1 MNFSRIA
8 RRIRVPSG
16 FLFAAVFLWQ
26 AHPTLASILYSLP
39 LVIAGVAFRA
49 YASGYVNKN
58 AALATSGP
66 YAFTRN
72 PLYLASFIL
81 GIGFVIASRSWIA
94 LLCFAVLF
102 PLIYIPT
109 ILNEETWLR
118 SHFPAFDE
126 YARRVPRLF
135 PRLTPARFSEPAP
148 RISDTAPASPASLS
162 PQSAPDSPAGAFS
175 RDLYL
180 RHREY
185 NALLGAVAVY
195 GILLLKMLL
204 HRT

>member
-26 AHPTLASILYSLP
+26 ARPTLASILYSLP
-39 LVIAGVAFRA
+39 FVIAGVAFRA

-135 PRLTPARFSEPAP
+135 PRLTPARFA
-148 RISDTAPASPASLS
+148 
-162 PQSAPDSPAGAFS
+162 SAPSPAGAFS

-195 GILLLKMLL
+195 GVLLLKMWL